1 VLLLQLEDLLVLVVL
16 VVVVVVWPALAV
28 DLAALLV
35 LLALRQK

>member
-16 VVVVVVWPALAV
+16 VVVWPALAV
-28 DLAALLV
+28 YLAALLV